1 MISFFKKITAW
12 LDFARKEDQNFCDT
26 IEDLIKVYEGRI
38 KEKDMIIASKDREIE
53 ELRAR
58 NRELMKRK

>member
-1 MISFFKKITAW
+1 MIKLLKQFTAW
-12 LDFARKEDQNFCDT
+12 LDGTTEM
-26 IEDLIKVYEGRI
+26 DLAFEALI
-38 KEKDMIIASKDREIE
+38 KEKDMIIASKDREIK